1 MQQDDQTLRKGQM
14 VETLLVFLAI
24 YYRVLWQ
31 YEVTQNDQLQDQKAK
46 LYRRVIRYR
55 RFIRGRDPNVTD
67 LQIQTIENHECR

>member
-1 MQQDDQTLRKGQM
+1 M

-55 RFIRGRDPNVTD
+55 RFIRGRDPNGTD